1 MSRDSLTP
9 CYFAR
14 PISAVELATAL
25 QLRVPKGAIKDSQDS
40 KFQPIPFSEQKVL
53 TQSVDSCATVS
64 VVQENRVDISFPSFC
79 HYTATASRPY
89 DTDVLVGYLGAK
101 F

>member
-64 VVQENRVDISFPSFC
+64 VVQENHFGLTVIVRTALSFSSVSSLSVSSQ
-79 HYTATASRPY
+79 Y
-89 DTDVLVGYLGAK
+89 G
-101 F
+101 